1 MLLLVL
7 FGLFVIL
14 TIAGIFK
21 KDIEDKLFL
30 VYSVLACL
38 IVGYTIFGLFK
49 VFYITLND
57 AVNLGIAIALMV
69 IPMILKF
76 RPEIKKWI
84 KASLSIVQLAI
95 LIGVIGVFAQNLFAS
110 ARPMTRTAIEEVSRV
125 SFPRYRTVHF
135 YSRLAGWQDLS
146 ADQIL
151 KLKGEKEWFY
161 KQLDSLARIEES
173 GWQKEE
179 DGYSFNSWSVKDNE
193 DFVNYLSI
201 DVNVGEVN
209 VGEDKAYINFG
220 NI

>member
-38 IVGYTIFGLFK
+38 IVCYTIFGLFK

-57 AVNLGIAIALMV
+57 AINLVIAIVLMV
-69 IPMILKF
+69 IPVILKF
-76 RPEIKKWI
+76 KPGIKKWI
-84 KASLSIVQLAI
+84 KALLSLAQVAI
-95 LIGVIGVFAQNLFAS
+95 LLMVLGVFLQNSLFA
-110 ARPMTRTAIEEVSRV
+110 ARPMSRTSIEEVSMV

-146 ADQIL
+146 ADQRI
-151 KLKGEKEWFY
+151 KLKGNKTVFYEK
-161 KQLDSLARIEES
+161 LDSLSRIKGS
-173 GWQKEE
+173 GWSKNE
-179 DGYSFNSWSVKDNE
+179 DGYSFNSWSVKDNT
-193 DFVNYLSI
+193 DFVNYVSI
-201 DVNVGEVN
+201 DVNVE
-209 VGEDKAYINFG
+209 EDKAYIHFG

>member
-14 TIAGIFK
+14 TIVGIFK

-38 IVGYTIFGLFK
+38 MVCYTIFGLFK

-57 AVNLGIAIALMV
+57 AINLMIAIVLMV
-69 IPMILKF
+69 IPVVLKF
-76 RPEIKKWI
+76 KPGIKKWI
-84 KASLSIVQLAI
+84 KALLSLAQVAI
-95 LIGVIGVFAQNLFAS
+95 LLMVLGVFLQNSLFA
-110 ARPMTRTAIEEVSRV
+110 ARPMNRTSIEEVTML

-146 ADQIL
+146 ADQRI
-151 KLKGEKEWFY
+151 KLKGNKMAFYEK
-161 KQLDSLARIEES
+161 LDSLSRVEGS
-173 GWQKEE
+173 GWSWKE
-179 DGYSFNSWSVKDNE
+179 DGYSFNSWSVDGNM
-193 DFVNYLSI
+193 DYTNYLSI
-201 DVNVGEVN
+201 DVDVKQ
-209 VGEDKAYINFG
+209 DKAFINFG

>member
-1 MLLLVL
+1 MLLLIL

-57 AVNLGIAIALMV
+57 AINLAIAIALMV
-69 IPMILKF
+69 IPLVLKF
-76 RPEIKKWI
+76 KPDIKKWI
-84 KASLSIVQLAI
+84 KALLAVAQLAI
-95 LIGVIGVFAQNLFAS
+95 LIGVIGVFAQNVFAS
-110 ARPMTRTAIEEVSRV
+110 ARPMSRTAIEEVSRV

-135 YSRLAGWQDLS
+135 HSRLAGWQDLS

-151 KLKGEKEWFY
+151 KLKGEQSGFY
-161 KQLDSLARIEES
+161 KQLDSLASIEES
-173 GWQKEE
+173 GWSKKDE
-179 DGYSFNSWSVKDNE
+179 GYSFNSWSVKGNT
-193 DFVNYLSI
+193 DFTNYLSI
-201 DVNVGEVN
+201 DVN

>member
-14 TIAGIFK
+14 TIVGIFK
-21 KDIEDKLFL
+21 KGIEDILFL

-49 VFYITLND
+49 VFYITVND

-69 IPMILKF
+69 IPVVLKF
-76 RPEIKKWI
+76 KPDIKKWI
-84 KASLSIVQLAI
+84 KALLAVAQLAI
-95 LIGVIGVFAQNLFAS
+95 LIGVIGVFAQNVFAS
-110 ARPMTRTAIEEVSRV
+110 ARPMTRTAIEEVANV
-125 SFPRYRTVHF
+125 PFPEYRTVHF
-135 YSRLAGWQDLS
+135 HSRLAGWQDLS

-151 KLKGEKEWFY
+151 KLKGEKSGFY
-161 KQLDSLARIEES
+161 RQLDSLASIEES
-173 GWQKEE
+173 GWSKKDE
-179 DGYSFNSWSVKDNE
+179 GYSFNSWSVKGNT
-193 DFVNYLSI
+193 DFTNYLSI
-201 DVNVGEVN
+201 DVN

>member
-14 TIAGIFK
+14 TIVGIFK

-38 IVGYTIFGLFK
+38 MVCYTIFGLFK

-57 AVNLGIAIALMV
+57 AINLMIAIVLMV
-69 IPMILKF
+69 IPIVLKF
-76 RPEIKKWI
+76 KPGIKKWI
-84 KASLSIVQLAI
+84 KALLSLAQVAI
-95 LIGVIGVFAQNLFAS
+95 LLMVLGVFLQNSLFA
-110 ARPMTRTAIEEVSRV
+110 ARPMSRTSIEEVSMV

-146 ADQIL
+146 ANQRI
-151 KLKGEKEWFY
+151 KLKGDKTVFYEK
-161 KQLDSLARIEES
+161 LDSLSRIKGS
-173 GWQKEE
+173 GWQKDEE
-179 DGYSFNSWSVKDNE
+179 GYLFNSWSVKDNT
-193 DFVNYLSI
+193 DFVNYVSI
-201 DVNVGEVN
+201 DVNVE
-209 VGEDKAYINFG
+209 EDKAYIHFG

>member
-14 TIAGIFK
+14 TIVGIFK
-21 KDIEDKLFL
+21 KGIEDILFL

-38 IVGYTIFGLFK
+38 MVGYTIFGLFK
-49 VFYITLND
+49 VFYITVND

-69 IPMILKF
+69 IPLVLKF
-76 RPEIKKWI
+76 KPDIKKWI
-84 KASLSIVQLAI
+84 KALLAVAQLAI
-95 LIGVIGVFAQNLFAS
+95 LMVAIGIFALNLFAS

-135 YSRLAGWQDLS
+135 YSRLVVWQVSAGQRV
-146 ADQIL
+146 
-151 KLKGEKEWFY
+151 KLKGDKTVFY
-161 KQLDSLARIEES
+161 EQLDSLSGVDGS

-179 DGYSFNSWSVKDNE
+179 DGYSFNSWSVKGNT
-193 DFVNYLSI
+193 DFTNYLSI
-201 DVNVGEVN
+201 DVNVGE
-209 VGEDKAYINFG
+209 DKACINFG

>member
-14 TIAGIFK
+14 TIVGIFK

-38 IVGYTIFGLFK
+38 MVCYTIFGLFK

-57 AVNLGIAIALMV
+57 AINLMIAIVLMV
-69 IPMILKF
+69 IPVILKF
-76 RPEIKKWI
+76 KPEIKKWI
-84 KASLSIVQLAI
+84 KALLSVGQLAI
-95 LIGVIGVFAQNLFAS
+95 FLIGLGVFIQNSLFA
-110 ARPMTRTAIEEVSRV
+110 ARPMNRTSIEEVSMV

-146 ADQIL
+146 ADQRI
-151 KLKGEKEWFY
+151 KLKGNKTVFYEK
-161 KQLDSLARIEES
+161 LDSLSRIEGR
-173 GWQKEE
+173 GWSKNE
-179 DGYSFNSWSVKDNE
+179 DGYSFNSWSVKDNT
-193 DFVNYLSI
+193 DFVNYVSI
-201 DVNVGEVN
+201 DVNVEEN
-209 VGEDKAYINFG
+209 KAYIHFG